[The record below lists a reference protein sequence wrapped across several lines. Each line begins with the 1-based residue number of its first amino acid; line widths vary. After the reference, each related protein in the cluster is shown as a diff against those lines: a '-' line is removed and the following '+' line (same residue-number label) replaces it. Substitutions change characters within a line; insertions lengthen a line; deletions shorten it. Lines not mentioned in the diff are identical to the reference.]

1 MSVAKVTEIIA
12 SSSKSFDDAV
22 ENGIE
27 KASKTLKGITGAWV
41 ADQKVTVKDGKI
53 QEYRVVM
60 RVTFVLH
67 D

>member
-22 ENGIE
+22 ENGIK

-41 ADQKVTVKDGKI
+41 ADQKVTVNDGKI
-53 QEYRVVM
+53 EEYRVVM
-60 RVTFVLH
+60 KVTFVLH

>member
-22 ENGIE
+22 ENGIK

-41 ADQKVTVKDGKI
+41 ADQKVTVKDGKVE
-53 QEYRVVM
+53 QYRVAM
-60 RVTFVLH
+60 KVTFVLQ

>member
-1 MSVAKVTEIIA
+1 MSVAKVTEIIS

-22 ENGIE
+22 ENGIK

-53 QEYRVVM
+53 DEYRVVM
-60 RVTFVLH
+60 KVTFVLH

>member
-1 MSVAKVTEIIA
+1 MSVAKVTEIIS

-27 KASKTLKGITGAWV
+27 RASKTLKGITGAWV

-60 RVTFVLH
+60 KVTFILEG
-67 D
+67 